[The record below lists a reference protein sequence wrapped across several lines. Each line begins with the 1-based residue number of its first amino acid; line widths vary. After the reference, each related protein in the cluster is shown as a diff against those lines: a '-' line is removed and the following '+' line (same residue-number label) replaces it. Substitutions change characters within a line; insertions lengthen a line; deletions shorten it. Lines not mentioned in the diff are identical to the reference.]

1 MTILR
6 TLAHDF
12 KTVFPTSDNGRERF
26 HWFILTLQAILVPIT
41 ASRTSN
47 LLRAIETL
55 FGVRIAQWR
64 YYTFMASVKLPWERF
79 WDRLWRAIPN
89 PLTDGR
95 LLLALDDSINAKTG
109 KKIFACQT
117 TFDHAAKTNQTRY
130 PWAQTIL
137 TIGLLKRVHGR
148 WSCLP
153 LAFDFYLRR
162 VTLSAGCVRVRG
174 KAVVF
179 RSKFEQAV
187 RLIARLSDCFCDAPI
202 LVVADSW
209 FGNNGLFK
217 PLRAQLGQRVHLLS
231 RLRINAALYDLPEPH
246 KGQAGRPRKYGA
258 RLGNAG
264 TLAETIRQ
272 HTGTYAVHVYGA
284 RRDVVAAERIVMLK
298 TLRCR
303 VRIIWVYRK
312 TQWVALMTTDLR
324 LSIEH
329 IVEYYAARWKIEID
343 QPCCL
348 RRSVWG
354 FRRCSEAT
362 MHIVA

>member
-1 MTILR
+1 M
-6 TLAHDF
+6 
-12 KTVFPTSDNGRERF
+12 
-26 HWFILTLQAILVPIT
+26 
-41 ASRTSN
+41 
-47 LLRAIETL
+47 
-55 FGVRIAQWR
+55 
-64 YYTFMASVKLPWERF
+64 
-79 WDRLWRAIPN
+79 
-89 PLTDGR
+89 
-95 LLLALDDSINAKTG
+95 
-109 KKIFACQT
+109 
-117 TFDHAAKTNQTRY
+117 
-130 PWAQTIL
+130 
-137 TIGLLKRVHGR
+137 
-148 WSCLP
+148 
-153 LAFDFYLRR
+153 AFDFYLRR

-264 TLAETIRQ
+264 TLAETMRQ
-272 HTGTYAVHVYGA
+272 HADTYAVHVYGA

-303 VRIIWVYRK
+303 VRIVWVYRK

-329 IVEYYAARWKIEID
+329 IVEYYAARWKIEAGFREIKQEIGSTD
-343 QPCCL
+343 TQTRNPDAVTNHLHFCMAATTITWIYAEHLLQAPL
-348 RRSVWG
+348 RRYASGKTTEYAFADVRRSLAKQIAKEG
-354 FRRCSEAT
+354 FGIDCHDPDKPDRNPLIAT
-362 MHIVA
+362 VMRLVA